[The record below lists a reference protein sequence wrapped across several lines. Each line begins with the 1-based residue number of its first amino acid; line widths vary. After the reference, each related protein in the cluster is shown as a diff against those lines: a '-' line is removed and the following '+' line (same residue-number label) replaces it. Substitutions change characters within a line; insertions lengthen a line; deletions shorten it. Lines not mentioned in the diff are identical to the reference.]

1 MLVMQLGLTAEAIAI
16 AIAFNV
22 ILEFVST
29 AVNVAVLQLELVEL
43 SGSLGMLDKKVL
55 VKKTVQKTK
64 A

>member
-1 MLVMQLGLTAEAIAI
+1 MLVVQLGLPAEAIAI